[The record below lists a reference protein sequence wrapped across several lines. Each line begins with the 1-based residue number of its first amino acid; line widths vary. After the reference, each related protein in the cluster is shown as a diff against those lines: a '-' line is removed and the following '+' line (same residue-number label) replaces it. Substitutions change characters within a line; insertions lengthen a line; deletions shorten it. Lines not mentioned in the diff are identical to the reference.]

1 MTKEQISV
9 ISRYISEQPTLNN
22 SELAKLIALKS
33 TKLKHLTV
41 GSLQN
46 YIGKV
51 KKLDKNVVSTKS
63 GSYQKDVK
71 TKCKVKPDCKCKR
84 QKVAKTKSK
93 TNSETPITLD
103 FSLCSAG
110 AEAHAKSILSANNIP
125 LNQVSADNIE
135 LLVELHGYGVRFGA
149 FNLKVAP
156 EPVERRNVVYI
167 TDELVTE
174 ISDLERADQTV
185 FMSVHEDYHLYD
197 ALMNAFNTLSDEG
210 KTEINIIVNSHTPG
224 KSDYISL
231 ETMQFVIDNVQE
243 AGRCR
248 VNLIIGNR
256 ANDNLLESFVGF
268 NFASTSYEPQPIE
281 TEDEEF

>member
-51 KKLDKNVVSTKS
+51 KKLDKNVVSTKA
-63 GSYQKDVK
+63 GSHKKD
-71 TKCKVKPDCKCKR
+71 TKCKCKR
-84 QKVAKTKSK
+84 QKAAKTESK
-93 TNSETPITLD
+93 KTSETPINLD
-103 FSLCSAG
+103 FSLCSAE
-110 AEAHAKSILSANNIP
+110 AESHAKSILSANNIS
-125 LNQVSADNIE
+125 LTQVSKDNIE

-174 ISDLERADQTV
+174 ISELERADQTV
-185 FMSVHEDYHLYD
+185 FMAVHEDYHLYD

-224 KSDYISL
+224 KSDHISL
-231 ETMQFVIDNVQE
+231 ETIQFVIDTAQE
-243 AGRCR
+243 TGRCR

-268 NFASTSYEPQPIE
+268 NFASISYEPQPIE
-281 TEDEEF
+281 TENEEF